1 MINLLVGIVLICV
14 AVVMVVIAIHNTPI
28 NLQRFYGKFYC
39 FIALVGVIAGIYLSV
54 IGILSL

>member
-1 MINLLVGIVLICV
+1 MINLLVGIALICV